1 MSTAM
6 KARGFVKG
14 SLDKNPLLR
23 HWLAFDVPGQVTLR
37 VGKVDIGQGIST
49 ALAQI
54 AAEELDVAM
63 ARIVN
68 TDINTA
74 QNPDEGVTSGSFSI
88 EHSGSAVRMACA
100 TIRAMA
106 VAQFS
111 QTHQVAAT
119 TVKIV
124 DGSFTSSASD
134 ARATYWDLN
143 LQAHL
148 GEPVSEQAV
157 TKPVSQY
164 TKVGFA
170 EPRIDLAKKLFGQA
184 SFIQDLVLPG
194 MLHARVVR
202 TSNRVG
208 HVVSVDEAGFKQR
221 MPEVALVRDGS
232 FLGVMAAREEVAIAA
247 AELLETLV
255 QWHLPAVLPD
265 CGDLAGFLTRTPS
278 ERNVVFEKSG
288 PAASTESV
296 ESVGASGSTQ
306 LSASYL
312 RPFIAHASIGPSCAV
327 AQWVE
332 AKLEVW
338 CHSQGI
344 FNLRTDI
351 EVFLRREFAE
361 STDAAAPTVVVHHVD
376 GAGCYGH
383 NPADDVA
390 FDAVLLAR
398 AAAGQPVRVVWS
410 RADELSCGPS
420 GSAHLVTLQANL
432 SQDGL
437 IQDWKHE
444 NWSNGYTSRPG
455 RNAAGALSFRAA
467 SELAQPFDAPIALD
481 PPMSA
486 GGGGDRNAIPDYD
499 FPQQSVVYHRLL
511 EMPVRTSAIR
521 ALGGYANVWAIE
533 SFMDELAHSVQRDP
547 VAFRL
552 QHLSDPRARAVIEKA
567 IEQAPWWH
575 DKSQDQEGTGRGLA
589 FARYKNN
596 GAWCAVAV
604 QIRAEASI
612 RVERI
617 SIAADVGLVI
627 NPDGVKSQLE
637 GGAIQ
642 SCSWTLKEEL
652 RFTRETLLTRS
663 WEDYPILNFSE
674 APVVDVALIDR
685 PNESS
690 LGAGEATQGPT
701 AAAIGN
707 AVFDA
712 LGVRI
717 RQLPLTPE
725 RILAALAA

>member
-1 MSTAM
+1 MSTTM

-14 SLDKNPLLR
+14 SLDKNPLLGQ
-23 HWLAFDVPGQVTLR
+23 WLAFDVPGQVTLR

-54 AAEELDVAM
+54 AAEELDVDL

-68 TDINTA
+68 HDINTA

-88 EHSGSAVRMACA
+88 EHSGSAVRLACA

-106 VAQFS
+106 VAQFCHA
-111 QTHQVAAT
+111 HQVDAT

-124 DGSFTSSASD
+124 DGRLTSSASD
-134 ARATYWDLN
+134 AQATYWDLN

-148 GEPVSEQAV
+148 GEPVSEQAA

-202 TSNRVG
+202 TSNRAG
-208 HVVSVDEAGFKQR
+208 HVVSVDEVSFKQR
-221 MPEVALVRDGS
+221 MPGVALVRNGS

-278 ERNVVFEKSG
+278 ERHIVFEKSD
-288 PAASTESV
+288 PAVQALP
-296 ESVGASGSTQ
+296 AGSTH
-306 LSASYL
+306 LSASYS
-312 RPFIAHASIGPSCAV
+312 RPFIAHASIGPSCAL
-327 AQWVE
+327 AQWSE

-344 FNLRTDI
+344 FNLKTDI
-351 EVFLRREFAE
+351 EVFLRREYAE
-361 STDAAAPTVVVHHVD
+361 SAAAAAPAAPAVVVHHVD

-398 AAAGQPVRVVWS
+398 AAAGQAVRVVWS

-420 GSAHLVTLQANL
+420 GSAHLVSLQADL
-432 SQDGL
+432 SPDGF
-437 IQDWKHE
+437 IKDWKHE

-455 RNAAGALSFRAA
+455 RSAAGALSFKAA
-467 SELAQPFDAPIALD
+467 SELAQPFAAPIALD

-499 FPQQSVVYHRLL
+499 FPNQSVVYHRLL

-533 SFMDELAHSVQRDP
+533 CFMDELAHSVQRDP

-604 QIRAEASI
+604 QIRAQASI

-617 SIAADVGLVI
+617 SIAADVGLAI

-685 PNESS
+685 PNEPSV
-690 LGAGEATQGPT
+690 GAGEATQGPT

-725 RILAALAA
+725 RILAALSV

>member
-1 MSTAM
+1 MSITM

-14 SLDKNPLLR
+14 SLDKNPLLGQ
-23 HWLAFDVPGQVTLR
+23 WLAFDVPGLVTLR

-54 AAEELDVAM
+54 AAEELDVEL

-88 EHSGSAVRMACA
+88 EHSGAAVRMACA
-100 TIRAMA
+100 TIRALA
-106 VAQFS
+106 VAEFC
-111 QTHQVAAT
+111 QTHQVAAA

-124 DGSFTSSASD
+124 DGRFTSSASQ
-134 ARATYWDLN
+134 AQATYWDLN
-143 LQAHL
+143 LQAYL
-148 GEPVSEQAV
+148 GEPVSEQAA
-157 TKPVSQY
+157 TKPISQY

-202 TSNRVG
+202 TSNRAG
-208 HVVSVDEAGFKQR
+208 HVVSVDEAEFKQR
-221 MPEVALVRDGS
+221 MPDVVLVRDGS

-278 ERNVVFEKSG
+278 ERNSVFEKSG
-288 PAASTESV
+288 PAVSAEP
-296 ESVGASGSTQ
+296 VGASGSTQ

-327 AQWVE
+327 AQWSD

-351 EVFLRREFAE
+351 EVFLRREFA
-361 STDAAAPTVVVHHVD
+361 DAAAPTVVVHHVD

-420 GSAHLVTLQANL
+420 GSAHLVSLQAEL
-432 SQDGL
+432 SPDGL
-437 IQDWKHE
+437 IKNWKHE

-455 RNAAGALSFRAA
+455 RNAAGALSFKAA
-467 SELAQPFDAPIALD
+467 SEIAQPFAAPIALD

-511 EMPVRTSAIR
+511 EMPIRTSAIR

-533 SFMDELAHSVQRDP
+533 CFMDELAHSVQRDP

-552 QHLSDPRARAVIEKA
+552 QHISDPRARAVIEKA

-575 DKSQDQEGTGRGLA
+575 DKSNDQEGTGRGLA

-604 QIRAEASI
+604 LIRAQASI

-617 SIAADVGLVI
+617 SIAADVGLAI

-652 RFTRETLLTRS
+652 RFTRETMLIRS

-685 PNESS
+685 PNEPSI
-690 LGAGEATQGPT
+690 GAGEATQGPT

-712 LGVRI
+712 LGVRV

-725 RILAALAA
+725 RILAAMAA

>member
-14 SLDKNPLLR
+14 SLDKNPLLGQ
-23 HWLAFDVPGQVTLR
+23 WLGFAVPGQVTLR

-54 AAEELDVAM
+54 AAEELDVAL

-88 EHSGSAVRMACA
+88 EHSGAAVRMACA

-106 VAQFS
+106 VAEFCQA
-111 QTHQVAAT
+111 HQVDAT

-124 DGSFTSSASD
+124 DGRFTSSASQ
-134 ARATYWDLN
+134 AQSSYWDLN

-148 GEPVSEQAV
+148 GKPVSEQAAI
-157 TKPVSQY
+157 KPVSQY

-202 TSNRVG
+202 TSNRAGQVI
-208 HVVSVDEAGFKQR
+208 SVDEVGFKQR
-221 MPEVALVRDGS
+221 MPDVVLVRDGS
-232 FLGVMAAREEVAIAA
+232 FLGVMAAREEQAMAA

-255 QWHLPAVLPD
+255 QWQLPAVLPD

-278 ERNVVFEKSG
+278 ERHVVFEKSG
-288 PAASTESV
+288 PTELAAKALPT
-296 ESVGASGSTQ
+296 GSTQ

-327 AQWVE
+327 AQWND

-344 FNLRTDI
+344 FNLKTDI
-351 EVFLRREFAE
+351 EVFLRREFAA
-361 STDAAAPTVVVHHVD
+361 STDTAAPAVVVHHVD

-390 FDAVLLAR
+390 FDAVLLSR
-398 AAAGQPVRVVWS
+398 AAAGRPVRVVWS

-420 GSAHLVTLQANL
+420 GSAHWVNLQADLTSEGFIAN
-432 SQDGL
+432 
-437 IQDWKHE
+437 WKHE

-455 RNAAGALSFRAA
+455 RNPEGALSFKAA
-467 SELAQPFDAPIALD
+467 SELAQPFTAPVALD

-499 FPQQSVVYHRLL
+499 FPQQSIVYHRLL

-612 RVERI
+612 RVEKI

-652 RFTRETLLTRS
+652 RFTRETMLTRS

-674 APVVDVALIDR
+674 APVVEVAVIDR
-685 PNESS
+685 PSEPS

-712 LGVRI
+712 LGVRM